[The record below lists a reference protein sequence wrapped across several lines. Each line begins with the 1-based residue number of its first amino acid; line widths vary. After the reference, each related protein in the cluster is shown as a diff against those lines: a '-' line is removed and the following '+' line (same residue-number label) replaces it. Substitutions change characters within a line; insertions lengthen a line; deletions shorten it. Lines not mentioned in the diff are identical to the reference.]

1 MSPPVP
7 IAVLIERMENL
18 KRELDEKHSQN
29 RRDIHLLRNKQQEI
43 LDAVWLI
50 KLKLALWSG
59 GGGVLTAGVIEI
71 LRHLWK

>member
-1 MSPPVP
+1 MAP
-7 IAVLIERMENL
+7 ILSLAVLNERVENL
-18 KRELDEKHSQN
+18 RDNLDEKHAQN

-59 GGGVLTAGVIEI
+59 GGGVLTAGVIEL
-71 LRHLWK
+71 LRHVWK

>member
-1 MSPPVP
+1 VSPPVP
-7 IAVLIERMENL
+7 VAVLIERMENL

-59 GGGVLTAGVIEI
+59 GGGVLTAGAIEL